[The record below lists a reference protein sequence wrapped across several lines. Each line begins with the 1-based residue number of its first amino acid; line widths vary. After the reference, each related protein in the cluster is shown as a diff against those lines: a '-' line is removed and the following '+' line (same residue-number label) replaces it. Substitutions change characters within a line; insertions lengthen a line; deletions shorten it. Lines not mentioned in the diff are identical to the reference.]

1 MNKDDMI
8 ERLQI
13 KEISELYSI
22 IKKNNNK
29 NYRKSGCQIN
39 HDDNIETV
47 RISFVAESGTQPLNQ
62 GK

>member
-22 IKKNNNK
+22 IKKIIIKIAEN
-29 NYRKSGCQIN
+29 R
-39 HDDNIETV
+39 
-47 RISFVAESGTQPLNQ
+47 VAR
-62 GK
+62 

>member
-1 MNKDDMI
+1 M
-8 ERLQI
+8 

-22 IKKNNNK
+22 IKKKNNK
-29 NYRKSGCQIN
+29 NYRKPGCQIN
-39 HDDNIETV
+39 HDDHIETV

>member
-22 IKKNNNK
+22 IKKIIIKITEN
-29 NYRKSGCQIN
+29 R
-39 HDDNIETV
+39 
-47 RISFVAESGTQPLNQ
+47 VAT
-62 GK
+62 

>member
-1 MNKDDMI
+1 MI
-8 ERLQI
+8 ERLQM

-22 IKKNNNK
+22 IK
-29 NYRKSGCQIN
+29 N
-39 HDDNIETV
+39 HIETV

>member
-1 MNKDDMI
+1 M
-8 ERLQI
+8 

-22 IKKNNNK
+22 IKKNNK
-29 NYRKSGCQIN
+29 NYRKPDCQIN
-39 HDDNIETV
+39 HDDHIETV